1 MPLQINDVYVDGRLH
16 ASHDTLDETY
26 AALAETG
33 GTAWVVLS
41 EPDAAELA
49 SLQQRF
55 DLHELAVEDAGSGH
69 QRAKLERY
77 GTTLFVVVR
86 PAVYLDDEE
95 TVAFGEIHGFVGPD
109 FFIGI
114 NHVSHIDARHVAR
127 SVSRLRTKPDLLG
140 AGPQAML
147 WALLDAVVDAYKP
160 VIDGLEN
167 DIDEIEQQ
175 LFSGAPGVARRIYEL
190 FGEVSDF
197 QKASRPLI
205 AMLDGLLRGGE
216 KYGLGTELE
225 RRLRDVQDHVIR
237 VVDRA
242 DTFRAV
248 LQNAL
253 SLNATLV
260 AQDQNEVT
268 KRISAWAAILFAPT
282 LVGAIYGMNFDVMP
296 ELHWTL
302 GYPFALG
309 LMAAIG
315 GGLWGAFR
323 LKRWL

>member
-16 ASHDTLDETY
+16 VSPESLDDTYT
-26 AALAETG
+26 ALAETG

-41 EPDAAELA
+41 EPDADELA
-49 SLQQRF
+49 SLARQF

-77 GTTLFVVVR
+77 GSTLFVVVR

-95 TVAFGEIHGFVGPD
+95 TVAFGEIHGFVGEN
-109 FFIGI
+109 FFVGI
-114 NHVSHIDARHVAR
+114 NHVAHIDARHVSR
-127 SVSRLRTKPDLLG
+127 SVGRLRSKPDLLG

-175 LFSGAPGVARRIYEL
+175 LFAGEPGVSRRIYEL
-190 FGEVSDF
+190 FGEVADF

-205 AMLDGLLRGGE
+205 AMLDGLLRGSE
-216 KYGLGTELE
+216 KYRVGTELE

-253 SLNATLV
+253 ALNATLV

-296 ELHWTL
+296 ELHWAW

-309 LMAAIG
+309 LMVVIA
-315 GGLWGAFR
+315 GGLFGAFR

>member
-1 MPLQINDVYVDGRLH
+1 MPLQYNDVYVDGHLVR
-16 ASHDTLDETY
+16 SSDTLDETY

-33 GTAWVVLS
+33 GVAWIELT
-41 EPDAAELA
+41 EPDALDLDSLA
-49 SLQQRF
+49 ARF

-77 GTTLFVVVR
+77 GATLFVVVR
-86 PAVYLDDEE
+86 PAVYVDDEE
-95 TVAFGEIHGFVGPD
+95 TVSFGEIHVFVGPD
-109 FFIGI
+109 FFVGI
-114 NHVSHIDARHVAR
+114 NHIDEIDARHV
-127 SVSRLRTKPDLLG
+127 SRGVTRLQSKPELMA

-147 WALLDAVVDAYKP
+147 WALLDSVVDAYKP

-175 LFSGAPGVARRIYEL
+175 LFAGEPGVSRRIYEL
-190 FGEVSDF
+190 FGEVADF

-205 AMLDGLLRGGE
+205 GMLDGLLRGSE
-216 KYGLGTELE
+216 KYRVGTELE

-237 VVDRA
+237 IVERA

-282 LVGAIYGMNFDVMP
+282 LIGAIYGMNFDVMP
-296 ELHWTL
+296 ELHWAF

-309 LMAAIG
+309 LMVLIG
-315 GGLWGAFR
+315 VGLWGVFKG
-323 LKRWL
+323 KRWL

>member
-16 ASHDTLDETY
+16 VSPETLDDTY
-26 AALAETG
+26 AALADTG
-33 GTAWVVLS
+33 GTAWVVLA
-41 EPDAAELA
+41 EPDADELA
-49 SLQQRF
+49 SLARQF

-77 GTTLFVVVR
+77 GATLFVVVR

-95 TVAFGEIHGFVGPD
+95 TVAFGEIHGFVGEN
-109 FFIGI
+109 FFVGI
-114 NHVSHIDARHVAR
+114 NHVAHIDARHVSRGVA
-127 SVSRLRTKPDLLG
+127 RLRSKPDLLG

-175 LFSGAPGVARRIYEL
+175 LFAGEPGVSRRIYEL
-190 FGEVSDF
+190 FGEVADF

-205 AMLDGLLRGGE
+205 AMLDGLLRGSE
-216 KYGLGTELE
+216 KYRVGTELE

-253 SLNATLV
+253 ALNATLV
-260 AQDQNEVT
+260 AQDSNEVT

-282 LVGAIYGMNFDVMP
+282 LVGAVYGMNFDVMP
-296 ELHWTL
+296 ELHWAW

-309 LMAAIG
+309 LMVAIA
-315 GGLWGAFR
+315 GGLFGAFR
-323 LKRWL
+323 WKRWL

>member
-1 MPLQINDVYVDGRLH
+1 MPLLINDVYVDGRVA
-16 ASHDTLDETY
+16 ASPDTLDETY
-26 AALAETG
+26 AALAETH

-41 EPDAAELA
+41 EPDEAELA
-49 SLQQRF
+49 SLAARF
-55 DLHELAVEDAGSGH
+55 DLHELAVEDAGHGH

-86 PAVYLDDEE
+86 PAVYLDAEE
-95 TVAFGEIHGFVGPD
+95 RVAFGEIHFFVGPD
-109 FFIGI
+109 FFIAI
-114 NHVSHIDARHVAR
+114 NHVSDIDSRYLAR
-127 SVSRLRTKPDLLG
+127 SVTRLRAKPDLLRV
-140 AGPQAML
+140 GPQAIL
-147 WALLDAVVDAYKP
+147 WAVLDAIVDAYAP
-160 VIDGLEN
+160 VVEGLEN

-175 LFSGAPGVARRIYEL
+175 LFAGEAGVSRRIYEL
-190 FGEVSDF
+190 FGEVADF
-197 QKASRPLI
+197 QKATRPLVG
-205 AMLDGLLRGGE
+205 MLDGLLRGGE
-216 KYGLGTELE
+216 KYQVGTELE

-260 AQDQNEVT
+260 AQVQNDVT

-282 LVGAIYGMNFDVMP
+282 LIGAIYGMNFDVMP
-296 ELHWTL
+296 ELHWEY
-302 GYPFALG
+302 GYPFALA
-309 LMAAIG
+309 LMVGIG
-315 GGLWGAFR
+315 GGLWGAFK